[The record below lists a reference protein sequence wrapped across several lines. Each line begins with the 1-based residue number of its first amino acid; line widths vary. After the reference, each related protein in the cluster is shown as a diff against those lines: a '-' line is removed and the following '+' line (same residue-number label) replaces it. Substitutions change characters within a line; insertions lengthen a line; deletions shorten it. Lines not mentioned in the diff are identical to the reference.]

1 MTGLLASLRLT
12 SPVLRLLKHLLTKQL
27 SLFKRLLSLLL
38 NRLRSS
44 LLLKKLTLLPKSKT
58 KQKSPHKRK
67 VRDKKMLKYPDKEEA
82 AKNGAVVKT
91 ADVEATA
98 ITTTVERVAVD
109 AAAKDAVEEAT
120 AEVEPTT
127 VDTTAVPS
135 KMTMVS

>member
-1 MTGLLASLRLT
+1 M
-12 SPVLRLLKHLLTKQL
+12 
-27 SLFKRLLSLLL
+27 LSLLL